1 MMAEPHT
8 HDQRLHLH
16 PVSPD
21 DWESHR
27 DVRLAM
33 LQDAPDAFWFTYA
46 DEAAYDEADWRERIE
61 GAWLVQARDASG
73 VLGSAGLGSHWEPE
87 RATTATLFGMYVAP
101 RGART
106 WCRRGPG
113 PSRPRAGEAPRQ
125 DRGRARGD
133 ELQRGRRGVVRAVRV
148 RAHRRGPRPPAAPGP
163 ARDRDGPPLLSH
175 TVGQSVPRCTRTF
188 TGPRVRSGRPV
199 VRRWTH
205 ERHHRAS
212 PRRGR
217 LGGLPFRPPRRTA

>member
-101 RGART
+101 EARG
-106 WCRRGPG
+106 RGV
-113 PSRPRAGEAPRQ
+113 GEA
-125 DRGRARGD
+125 
-133 ELQRGRRGVVRAVRV
+133 LVRAVLEH
-148 RAHRRGPRPPAAPGP
+148 ARRLGKSEVVLEVTSPTRRRRPCTRGAGSCAP
-163 ARDRDGPPLLSH
+163 ARSTTTRDGRTCGRSRWSTASESPCRAVGPVVPPNVHRPS
-175 TVGQSVPRCTRTF
+175 GA
-188 TGPRVRSGRPV
+188 VRLPV

>member
-16 PVSPD
+16 PVSPE

-33 LQDAPDAFWFTYA
+33 LQEAPDAFWFTYA

-87 RATTATLFGMYVAP
+87 RAATATLFGMYVAP
-101 RGART
+101 PARG
-106 WCRRGPG
+106 RGV
-113 PSRPRAGEAPRQ
+113 GEA
-125 DRGRARGD
+125 
-133 ELQRGRRGVVRAVRV
+133 LVRAVLEH
-148 RAHRRGPRPPAAPGP
+148 ARRLGKSEVVLEVTSSNTAAETLY
-163 ARDRDGPPLLSH
+163 ARCGF
-175 TVGQSVPRCTRTF
+175 VP
-188 TGPRVRSGRPV
+188 SGAV
-199 VRRWTH
+199 H
-205 ERHHRAS
+205 DH
-212 PRRGR
+212 PRRPDLREIEMVHR
-217 LGGLPFRPPRRTA
+217 L